1 MLCFATNAGG
11 GNGTLERNAYNS
23 VLNTGDSNLCVA

>member
-1 MLCFATNAGG
+1 MNFLLYSVATNAGG

-23 VLNTGDSNLCVA
+23 VLNTGD